1 MDPELLKSSSSFL
14 ISNNFKSINMNITRE
29 NIDELNAIIT
39 VSVEKNDYEATVND
53 VLKNYRKKANMPG
66 FRPGMVPAGLIK
78 KMYGKA
84 ALAEEVNKI
93 LSKGLTDYIHAEKLN
108 VLGEPLPNDEKQPVI
123 DWENQT
129 DYSFVFDVAMAPE
142 FGVKLDTETT
152 IPYYSISASD
162 DMVEKQLDA
171 YAGRLGENKV
181 VDVVEEKDTIRGNF
195 VQLNEDGSEL
205 EGGIKAEQVVIA
217 IDLMKDEEIKASFI
231 GKKAGDVVVFDPV
244 KAYENKHEVGHMLNI
259 SHGEAENLS
268 GNFSFTVVEV
278 LRFEKAELNPDLFGK
293 IYGEDSGITTE
304 EEFKAKVKAELEENF
319 VYSSNYKF
327 ALDSRDSLLKAIQF
341 DLPEAFLKR
350 WILATNEKMTPE
362 QIEAD
367 FDNFMVDL
375 KWQLIKDKIVKDNSL
390 QITEEDVRALA
401 KDMALMQFRQ
411 YGLNNVGEEHLEN
424 YANHMLKNEEER
436 RKIVARKQEDLIVAT
451 IKDKVTLDMQTVS
464 YDEFN
469 KMIEN

>member
-1 MDPELLKSSSSFL
+1 
-14 ISNNFKSINMNITRE
+14 MNITRE

-39 VSVEKNDYEATVND
+39 VLVEKNDYEATVND

-93 LSKGLTDYIHAEKLN
+93 LSKSLTDYIHAEKLN

-181 VDVVEEKDTIRGNF
+181 VDAVEEKDTVRGNF

-205 EGGIKAEQVVIA
+205 EGGVKAEQVVIA
-217 IDLMKDEEIKASFI
+217 IDLMKDEEVKASFI
-231 GKKAGDVVVFDPV
+231 GKIAGDVVVFDPV

-259 SHGEAENLS
+259 SHEEAENLS

-278 LRFEKAELNPDLFGK
+278 LRFEKAELNQDLFGK

-469 KMIEN
+469 KMLEN